1 MRKAEAS
8 RRQLTK
14 AAQEAVAQQF
24 LVLEPILLLINV
36 KLSKK

>member
-8 RRQLTK
+8 QRQLTK